1 MIIAHTTK
9 VAVTYLVNKTETSYP
24 KKAILSSKTPK
35 SSRAHFVCFARLF
48 PFPPLPLRRLVPSLS
63 AFPRTHTFSVW
74 HFFFCCCMKRTFAA
88 RFCIDSW
95 QRARDEAKKEFLAA
109 KAAKGS
115 AAGGADVDKHTGV
128 VVLGLVTATLYFSY
142 RIFFAHESR
151 PEHLKSRTAPFWSRS
166 V

>member
-1 MIIAHTTK
+1 
-9 VAVTYLVNKTETSYP
+9 
-24 KKAILSSKTPK
+24 
-35 SSRAHFVCFARLF
+35 
-48 PFPPLPLRRLVPSLS
+48 
-63 AFPRTHTFSVW
+63 
-74 HFFFCCCMKRTFAA
+74 MKRTFAA

-115 AAGGADVDKHTGV
+115 AAGGADVHKHTGV